1 MSLCVCKMVYD
12 RNQRDDIDN
21 DDDND
26 YDDDDDDGVLLIN
39 IFPIIEQTSV

>member
-1 MSLCVCKMVYD
+1 MYLQDAYD
-12 RNQRDDIDN
+12 RNQRDIDN

-26 YDDDDDDGVLLIN
+26 YDDDDDDDGVLLIN